1 MTDSHGIIPAVN
13 DFAQLRRFLESE
25 YDLCVLMH
33 SHIADLDEVF
43 QCLKTVGKRGMVHI
57 DLIRGLAADEF
68 GAEYLCGRYAPAGVI
83 STRTP
88 VITAC
93 RRLGVTAVQR
103 CFLIDGSALEKSVAA
118 IEKAKPD
125 YVELLPALC
134 TPLFPMLR
142 ARLGLPLIA
151 GGLIQSKRMA
161 QQILK
166 SGVDAVTISMKTLCR
181 PEQEAAT

>member
-1 MTDSHGIIPAVN
+1 MTDIHGIIPAVN

-93 RRLGVTAVQR
+93 RRLGVTA
-103 CFLIDGSALEKSVAA
+103 